1 MKTVVILFMINA
13 LFLSCNSQEIKSKH
27 SKSKK
32 PHVSYKVTK
41 KYDENG
47 NLIELDSV
55 YTSYYSNIE
64 GDTLNTDSIMT
75 GFSEYFDNAFSQDFS
90 NRFYSVDSMLMPG
103 FFHQDFFEKQFLDQ
117 SREMLELLQQLDS
130 LKNSYF
136 QMHSKKSLS
145 KK

>member
-1 MKTVVILFMINA
+1 MKTVIILFMINA

-27 SKSKK
+27 SGSKK
-32 PHVSYKVTK
+32 PHESFKVTK

-47 NLIELDSV
+47 NLIEFDSV
-55 YTSYYSNIE
+55 YTSYYSKVE
-64 GDTLNTDSIMT
+64 GDTLNTDSIMNE
-75 GFSEYFDNAFSQDFS
+75 FSEFFDSHFSQAFS

-103 FFHQDFFEKQFLDQ
+103 FFHQDFFERQFIDQ

-136 QMHSKKSLS
+136 QMHSEKSLS
-145 KK
+145 NK